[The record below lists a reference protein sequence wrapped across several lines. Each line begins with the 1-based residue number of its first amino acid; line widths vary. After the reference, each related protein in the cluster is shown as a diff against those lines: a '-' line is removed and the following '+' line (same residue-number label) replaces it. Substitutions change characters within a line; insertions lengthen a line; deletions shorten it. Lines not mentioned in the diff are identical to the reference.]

1 MSKVLQAYGTD
12 VFLKRK
18 IAKNILSI
26 LYGQSKDFVRNIQIK
41 NTDGFTTDY
50 DSKER
55 IENVLGEY
63 ERDKQNFFEKRLN
76 RFIPYSKNENVY
88 SYRLNLVYD
97 IIRQQ
102 AVMSLYNY
110 GRIPKKN
117 MNEMLIGALKNLF
130 ENKQTIKT
138 IIEKVKDEKTDIKR
152 LTSFIYEKLKDEGN
166 TPLEI
171 SKKIKHI
178 NQVLRIKRTN
188 QKLLGIYDTSDIHK
202 DKKTSLSSIYKTT
215 IIQTEDIISRKLS
228 LKEKNKLKNILKSMQ
243 LFPLI

>member
-102 AVMSLYNY
+102 AVMSYITT
-110 GRIPKKN
+110 GVFRKRI
-117 MNEMLIGALKNLF
+117 
-130 ENKQTIKT
+130 
-138 IIEKVKDEKTDIKR
+138 
-152 LTSFIYEKLKDEGN
+152 
-166 TPLEI
+166 
-171 SKKIKHI
+171 
-178 NQVLRIKRTN
+178 
-188 QKLLGIYDTSDIHK
+188 
-202 DKKTSLSSIYKTT
+202 
-215 IIQTEDIISRKLS
+215 
-228 LKEKNKLKNILKSMQ
+228 
-243 LFPLI
+243 